1 MIGGLP
7 RNLGQGAL
15 FNDSKYFVIEG
26 DEYDTAFFDKR
37 SKFIHYLP
45 ELLVINNLEFDH
57 ADIFPDLDGG
67 EAELSAPGQ
76 YCASEWDDSAQR
88 R

>member
-26 DEYDTAFFDKR
+26 DEYDSAFFDKR

-45 ELLVINNLEFDH
+45 EAARDQQHRVRSR
-57 ADIFPDLDGG
+57 GY
-67 EAELSAPGQ
+67 LSTI
-76 YCASEWDDSAQR
+76 STRSS
-88 R
+88 